1 MDFSREDRGDKPHH
15 GLYNQGATCY
25 LNCVLQVLF
34 MTKDF
39 RAAVERLEEDLLKTL
54 FRDLKSGPA
63 RTTQITNKLGIDR
76 VYEQRDAAEYLVKI
90 LGLTSPEASQIFHGV
105 LTDQT
110 KCSAC
115 SAETNF
121 DGPFWHL
128 PLPLLDSYG
137 RHYGVVD
144 GIEEFFRASKCT
156 GENQMYCDDCDAK
169 TDVTVKSVMKH
180 HPEVLILLLKR
191 FYFDYH
197 HMTYVKN
204 CCTVDVPCTLQI
216 PENQMYELYAVVDH
230 SGNLR
235 SGHYTA
241 RIKDDERWYEFND
254 STVRLLRYQP
264 FQVDNFERSSN
275 AYLLFYRKRNDI
287 TELSPPGDLLPA
299 TTDTDD
305 QCQGAVQMREEEE
318 AGGTSQDL
326 DDTSVAVSTNEN
338 EETGSEDV
346 VRPEGVRLPPDPKYN
361 VEDEDN
367 RVYARQRTPY
377 KQQENMDVM
386 NSTLQNGDEDKLIT
400 DNKEDMGGNADD
412 QAEMREGQAEDDVKD
427 QDKDSGS
434 LDDVRQRRPQEA
446 LEGNDLHNTSNINQS
461 DKVGDMSVRQEC
473 PEQVCVDMQRD
484 EDVRRAE
491 DAQTEGRESEGLRDV
506 SENVNEDK
514 TRRRDFG
521 LKAFTDDGE
530 QRNEERMEIYDIV
543 GKEGTT
549 GVDDRQIKHDQCI
562 QNFIRA
568 DDRKQNVTEDD
579 QGLKRRSSGRDEIWE
594 QKKEEEKRD
603 IQTVEQQ
610 ERADDERAKWSVERQ
625 TKEQGNERDENILNG
640 ADSSAWQAGS
650 AGSRRVGRVGRAGP
664 QDNEHAVEGRLDSEK
679 MSSSEV
685 MRAEGEIKESPG
697 GTLRSPEIKH
707 RSIEEPSWQDSLL
720 GGVSR
725 LRLSEPCQSQGTER
739 SSNADLFYRKGNDDC
754 DQDITEL
761 SPPGDLLPATTDTDD
776 QCQGA
781 VQMREE
787 EEAGGASQD
796 LDDTSVAVSTNEN
809 EETGSEDVVRP
820 EGVRLPPDPK
830 YNVEDEDNRVYARQR
845 TPYKQQENMDVM
857 NSTLQNGDEDKLITD
872 NKEDM
877 GGNADD
883 QAEMREGQVEDDVK
897 DQDKDSGSL
906 DDVRQRRPQEGLEG
920 NDLHNTSN
928 INRSDKVGDMS
939 VRQQCPEQVFVD
951 MQRDEDVRRAEDAQT
966 EGREQSEIREAS
978 TRHFDRETES
988 EGLRDVSENVNEDLR
1003 DTQKIGQD
1011 YGLKAVTD
1019 DREQRNEER
1028 MEIYDIV
1035 GKEGTTGVDDRQ
1047 IKHDQCI
1054 QKFIRA
1060 DDRKQNVTEDDQG
1073 LKRRSS
1079 GRDEIWE
1086 QKKEEEKRDVQ
1097 RVEQQER
1104 ADDERAKWSVER
1116 QTKEQG
1122 NERDENILN
1131 GADSSAWQAGSAESR
1146 RVGRVGRAGPQDNEH
1161 AVEGRLDSE
1170 KMSSSEVMRAEGES
1184 KESPGGTLR
1193 SPEIKHR
1200 SIEESSQQDSLSNKL
1215 SGLRLSEPCQS
1226 QGTAEP
1232 VGAQQENKTKST
1244 LYSNTKK
1251 EKEKKRKASGH
1262 HESSSEGKK
1271 RRRKTPMCFSCIGPK
1286 NAELTSDS
1294 E

>member
-275 AYLLFYRKRNDI
+275 AYLLFYRKRNDNCDQDI

-491 DAQTEGRESEGLRDV
+491 DAQ
-506 SENVNEDK
+506 
-514 TRRRDFG
+514 
-521 LKAFTDDGE
+521 
-530 QRNEERMEIYDIV
+530 
-543 GKEGTT
+543 
-549 GVDDRQIKHDQCI
+549 
-562 QNFIRA
+562 
-568 DDRKQNVTEDD
+568 
-579 QGLKRRSSGRDEIWE
+579 
-594 QKKEEEKRD
+594 
-603 IQTVEQQ
+603 
-610 ERADDERAKWSVERQ
+610 
-625 TKEQGNERDENILNG
+625 
-640 ADSSAWQAGS
+640 
-650 AGSRRVGRVGRAGP
+650 
-664 QDNEHAVEGRLDSEK
+664 
-679 MSSSEV
+679 SEV